1 MQYDGIWRRLLSEG
15 IAAAALLLASML
27 CRLCAKN
34 SIGYGDMKL
43 FIVMGLMLG
52 LNGIW
57 GAVFASLV
65 LSFLLAVFL
74 LVTKKKSRKD
84 VIPFAPAIVLGTFV
98 SVFLTGM

>member
-1 MQYDGIWRRLLSEG
+1 
-15 IAAAALLLASML
+15 
-27 CRLCAKN
+27 
-34 SIGYGDMKL
+34 
-43 FIVMGLMLG
+43 MGLMLG
-52 LNGIW
+52 LDGIW